1 MTPDGPGTA
10 YDTAASITGRGAAG
24 AGLAP
29 RRWVALAVLCM
40 AQFMLTVDE
49 TIVNVALPSIR
60 RDLHFSVADLAWV
73 ADAYWLA
80 FGGLLLLGGRLGDH
94 LGRRRLLLGG
104 LVLFTVASLGDGL
117 SSGQAMLLISRGA
130 QGLGSAFV
138 SPAALALIALM
149 FTERSE
155 RARAL
160 GIWGGIAGLGGALG
174 LLLGGTITD
183 LLSWRW
189 VFFINVPIGAAVLL
203 AVPRLVGR
211 DRGDERARFDLAGGV
226 TVTAGLLA
234 LVYAVLGSPRRGWF
248 SPVTLG
254 AMAVAAVLLGAF
266 AVLELRRAEPL
277 IPLHFLRERI
287 TRTADITGLL
297 VPSAFAGMFFI
308 LTLYLQGV
316 LHYSPLLTGVSYLTL
331 VGALMLAIPLASGPL
346 LRRLG
351 TRPVL
356 AGGLLIMAIG
366 LATFARLPA
375 RAGYWSDVAPG
386 LILVGF
392 GAGWSF
398 LAVTIAAVARARP
411 GETGLASGVISAAQ
425 QVGGAIALAVWVSV
439 AAARTTT
446 LAAGGASPLTAQLGG
461 YHLAFIVGAGISAS
475 GAVVAAAGLRGLTA
489 DESQQAAHELHR

>member
-1 MTPDGPGTA
+1 MTPDAPHEATA
-10 YDTAASITGRGAAG
+10 VSTRPGAAG

-29 RRWVALAVLCM
+29 RRWAALAVLCM
-40 AQFMLTVDE
+40 AQFMLTVDD

-104 LVLFTVASLGDGL
+104 LVLFTMASLSDGL
-117 SSGQAMLLISRGA
+117 SSGQAMLVVSRGA
-130 QGLGSAFV
+130 QGLGSALV
-138 SPAALALIALM
+138 SPAALALIALV
-149 FTERSE
+149 FTERGE
-155 RARAL
+155 RAKAL

-174 LLLGGTITD
+174 VLLGGTITD

-203 AVPRLVGR
+203 VLPRLVGR
-211 DRGDERARFDLAGGV
+211 DRRDERARFDLAGGI
-226 TVTAGLLA
+226 TVTAGLVA
-234 LVYAVLGSPRRGWF
+234 LVYAVLGAPQRGWS

-254 AMAVAAVLLGAF
+254 VLVAAALLLGAF
-266 AVLELRRAEPL
+266 AVLESRRAEPL
-277 IPLHFLRERI
+277 IPLRFFRERV

-331 VGALMLAIPLASGPL
+331 VGALMLAIPLASGRL
-346 LRRLG
+346 LHSLG
-351 TRPVL
+351 IRPVL
-356 AGGLLIMAIG
+356 AGGLLVMAAG

-375 RAGYWSDVAPG
+375 HGGYWSDVAPG

-398 LAVTIAAVARARP
+398 IAVTIAAVARARP
-411 GETGLASGVISAAQ
+411 GETGLASGVINAAQ

-439 AAARTTT
+439 AAARTTA
-446 LAAGGASPLTAQLGG
+446 LAAGGASQLTAQVGG
-461 YHLAFIVGAGISAS
+461 YRLAFIVGAGISGF
-475 GAVVAAAGLRGLTA
+475 GAIVAAVGLRGLTA
-489 DESQQAAHELHR
+489 DEAQKAAHELHA